1 MHKPFLF
8 ASLFV
13 FAASAH
19 AQSGLTRTLNN
30 AGKKLEKIDAT
41 IGEYTFTD
49 AEEEQMGS
57 DISGMLRQKYGV
69 VQDRAAHRYV
79 TLVGTL
85 LGQASTRPNLKWT
98 FIILDTDGI
107 NAFAAPGGFI
117 HITRGALALIQ
128 NEAELAD
135 VLGHEIGHVTA
146 KHTLKAIQ
154 KAKLADAGA
163 KATRRDFLS
172 EVANAAYSMI
182 LENSFDRGD
191 EMESDKV
198 GVTLA
203 NSVGYAPTGLS
214 AFLTR
219 LADRYKD
226 AKERS
231 GVFASHPE
239 TKARIDGI
247 ASAIT
252 TNRLNAAATVTPRY
266 AESIKFTLLAV
277 ADVPVGAPPAP
288 PAKSSSGSSGK
299 IGLGNLTSIGREK
312 SGSQTTA
319 SAGSRGVNTDRDAKG
334 GPNKAA
340 IVVTVTPAEVLAFK
354 QGIS

>member
-1 MHKPFLF
+1 MRGPIVLASFL
-8 ASLFV
+8 V
-13 FAASAH
+13 VAASAH
-19 AQSGLTRTLNN
+19 AQGGLTKALNN
-30 AGKKLEKIDAT
+30 AAKKADQLDSK
-41 IGEYTFTD
+41 IGEYIFND
-49 AEEEQMGS
+49 AEEEQMGT

-69 VQDRAAHRYV
+69 VQDRAAHKYV

-107 NAFAAPGGFI
+107 NAFAAPGGFV
-117 HITRGALALIQ
+117 HITRGALALIRS
-128 NEAELAD
+128 EAELAD

-163 KATRRDFLS
+163 KATRREFLT

-191 EMESDKV
+191 EMESDKI

-203 NSVGYAPTGLS
+203 NSVGYAPTELS
-214 AFLTR
+214 QFLTR

-239 TKARIDGI
+239 TQARLTGLTNTI
-247 ASAIT
+247 ATGKLTS
-252 TNRLNAAATVTPRY
+252 AATVAPRY
-266 AESIKFTLLAV
+266 AESIKFTLVAV
-277 ADVPVGAPPAP
+277 ADVPQGPPPAP
-288 PAKSSSGSSGK
+288 PAKTASSSSGK

-340 IVVTVTPAEVLAFK
+340 VGVTVTPAEVAAFK
-354 QGIS
+354 LGIG